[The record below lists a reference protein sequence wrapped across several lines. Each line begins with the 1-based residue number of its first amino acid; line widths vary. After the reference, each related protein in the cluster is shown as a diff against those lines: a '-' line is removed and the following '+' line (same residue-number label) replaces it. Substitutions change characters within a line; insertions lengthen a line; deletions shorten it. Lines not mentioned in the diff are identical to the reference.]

1 MSATGL
7 RYGVW
12 RLLVNVTMVTG
23 MLLAAASA
31 QSSARAEAVLVA
43 LGDSLTA
50 GYGLPADKAFP
61 VQLEAALRKA
71 GVPARVINAGVSGD
85 TSSGGLARLD
95 WVLGDK
101 PQTAI
106 VALGAND
113 MLRGID
119 PKLTEANLDRII
131 VRLKERNIRVLLVGM
146 LAQPTLG
153 NDYRKAFDALYPR
166 LAEKHKL
173 PLYPFFLDGVAADPK
188 LNQGDGIHPTA
199 EGIAVM
205 VRGILPQVKTLLEA
219 KP

>member
-12 RLLVNVTMVTG
+12 RLLVNVTIVTG

-31 QSSARAEAVLVA
+31 HAEAVLVA

-61 VQLEAALRKA
+61 VQLEAALRQA

-85 TSSGGLARLD
+85 TSAGGLARLD

-101 PQTAI
+101 PAAAI

-119 PKLTEANLDRII
+119 PGVTEANLDKII
-131 VRLKERNIRVLLVGM
+131 TRLKERGIRVLLVGM

-153 NDYRKAFDALYPR
+153 SDYRKAFDALYPR

-199 EGIAVM
+199 EGVAIM
-205 VRGILPQVKTLLEA
+205 VRGVLPQVKALLEA

>member
-23 MLLAAASA
+23 MLLAAGA
-31 QSSARAEAVLVA
+31 ARAEAVLVA

-61 VQLEAALRKA
+61 VQLEAALKAA
-71 GVPARVINAGVSGD
+71 GVSVRVINAGVSGD
-85 TSSGGLARLD
+85 TSAGGLARLD
-95 WVLGDK
+95 WVLGDR
-101 PQTAI
+101 PQAAI

-119 PKLTEANLDRII
+119 PAVTEANLDKI
-131 VRLKERNIRVLLVGM
+131 VTRLKQRGIRVLLVGM

-153 NDYRKAFDALYPR
+153 NDYRKAFDAVYPR
-166 LAEKHKL
+166 LAAKHEL

-205 VRGILPQVKTLLEA
+205 VRGILPQVRALVEA

>member
-7 RYGVW
+7 RYGVY
-12 RLLVNVTMVTG
+12 RLVVNVTMVTG
-23 MLLAAASA
+23 LLLAAVA
-31 QSSARAEAVLVA
+31 ARAEAVLVA

-61 VQLEAALRKA
+61 VQLEAALRKTGIA
-71 GVPARVINAGVSGD
+71 ARVINAGVSGD
-85 TSSGGLARLD
+85 TSAGGLARLD

-101 PQTAI
+101 PEAAI

-119 PKLTEANLDRII
+119 PKVTEANLDKII
-131 VRLKERNIRVLLVGM
+131 TRLKSRGIRVLLVGM

-153 NDYRKAFDALYPR
+153 SDYRKSFDDIYPR
-166 LAEKHKL
+166 LAAKHGV
-173 PLYPFFLDGVAADPK
+173 PLYPFFLDGVAMDPK
-188 LNQGDGIHPTA
+188 LNQGDGIHPSA
-199 EGIAVM
+199 EGVAVM
-205 VRGILPQVKTLLEA
+205 VRGVLPQVRTLLEA